1 MNVWSKGL
9 GNMSLELDLEKATL
23 STVVAVDPDGHR
35 FVFSGIIESVW
46 WEYAASLT
54 GDDMVGFV
62 RVLSSPRV
70 ASLLASA
77 GGGRLLLRFVGRLI
91 MFGLRFTYL
100 LIAKRGAAST
110 PSQSGREA

>member
-23 STVVAVDPDGHR
+23 STVVAADPDGHR

-62 RVLSSPRV
+62 RVLGSPRV

-77 GGGRLLLRFVGRLI
+77 GGARLLLRFVGRMMKL
-91 MFGLRFTYL
+91 GLRFTYL
-100 LIAKRGAAST
+100 LIARRKAFSAPG
-110 PSQSGREA
+110 QSGRGA